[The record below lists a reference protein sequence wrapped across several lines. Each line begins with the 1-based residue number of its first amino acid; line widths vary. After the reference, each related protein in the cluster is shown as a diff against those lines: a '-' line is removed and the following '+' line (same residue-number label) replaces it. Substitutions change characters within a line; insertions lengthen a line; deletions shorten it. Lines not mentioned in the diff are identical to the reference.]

1 MQASPLPFACRA
13 VTKKQPQV
21 VMTRGRFLRDEDANE
36 VIHVLLGIMA
46 FEIHLEY
53 ISNFRSCKVFH
64 RIGCE
69 R

>member
-1 MQASPLPFACRA
+1 
-13 VTKKQPQV
+13 
-21 VMTRGRFLRDEDANE
+21 MTRGCFLRVEDANE
-36 VIHVLLGIMA
+36 VIHALLGIME

-69 R
+69 Q